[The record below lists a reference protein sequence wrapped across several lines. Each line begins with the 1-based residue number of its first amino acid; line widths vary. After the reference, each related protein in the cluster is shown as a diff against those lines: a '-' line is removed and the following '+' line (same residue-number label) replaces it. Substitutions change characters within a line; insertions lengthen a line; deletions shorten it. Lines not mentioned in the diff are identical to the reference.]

1 MTEVM
6 SMGGDSGSGNRH
18 GSWHTAARV
27 VCGGAA
33 GPAGVGG
40 VAVGAVTGWVAAVS
54 MGVAVGVTLVTVGWW
69 PRTRARL
76 GVAATVVSMVSA
88 VATVLSGDAGEDSPV
103 GVLMLV
109 EFAAVTALVFMVA
122 RFAPAPQAV
131 PLVLLLSAA
140 GSTVILRV
148 GAYASFLEAFGQCAF
163 MGLGAIGATLAGGYV
178 RMLDTRRL
186 NSVRAARRGQRLEL
200 ARDLHDFVAHDVS
213 GIVVLAQAARLVGAG
228 QPERLMPLLR
238 QIEAAGQ
245 QALRSMDRT
254 VRMLDDTDTGT
265 DTDTGG
271 GGGGAEDR
279 PRAYGLEDLTDVVER
294 FRSSGRAEVR
304 LELALTAEAIAR
316 VPREVASTA
325 HRMVVEALTNVRRH
339 APTAATVRIR
349 VAPERPGD
357 ALAVS
362 VVNGA
367 EAVGSGSGGRLGE
380 DGRRSGTGLLM
391 LTERVEALGGTLS
404 AGPVAGG
411 GWRTAAVLP
420 LADAGSTPR

>member
-1 MTEVM
+1 
-6 SMGGDSGSGNRH
+6 MGRESGHGNRY
-18 GSWHTAARV
+18 GSWRTAVRA

-33 GPAGVGG
+33 GLAVVGG
-40 VAVGAVTGWVAAVS
+40 LAVGSAAGWVAAVS
-54 MGVAVGVTLVTVGWW
+54 MVVAVGATLVTVGWW

-76 GVAATVVSMVSA
+76 GATAAVVAVVSA
-88 VATVLSGDAGEDSPV
+88 VATVLTGDAGEDSPL

-109 EFAAVTALVFMVA
+109 EFAAVTALVFVVT
-122 RFAPAPQAV
+122 RFAPAPQGV

-148 GAYASFLEAFGQCAF
+148 GAYESFLEAFGQCAF
-163 MGLGAIGATLAGGYV
+163 MGLGAIGATLVGGYL
-178 RMLDTRRL
+178 RALDARRL
-186 NSVRAARRGQRLEL
+186 NSVRAARRSQRLEL

-213 GIVVLAQAARLVGAG
+213 GIVVLAQAAQLVGAE

-254 VRMLDDTDTGT
+254 VRMLGDA
-265 DTDTGG
+265 DTGG
-271 GGGGAEDR
+271 GEAEDR
-279 PRAYGLEDLTDVVER
+279 PRTYGLEDITDVVER

-304 LELALTAEAIAR
+304 LELELTAEAIAR

-339 APTAATVRIR
+339 ARTAATVRVR
-349 VAPERPGD
+349 VALERRGN

-362 VVNGA
+362 VVNGV
-367 EAVGSGSGGRLGE
+367 EALSSGSGGHVGE
-380 DGRRSGTGLLM
+380 DGRRGGTGLLG
-391 LTERVEALGGTLS
+391 LTERIEALGGTLS
-404 AGPVAGG
+404 AGPDAGG